1 VRARTTLRGDIEFI
15 GTKAR
20 NDPTDSAP
28 EGQVFLSGVLL
39 AGAIRVTGRRLSV
52 GLQDCTLV
60 PGNGLTRDGH
70 PADPDAASLSIEAAG
85 ASLLLERTIAGSVL
99 VNAAAS
105 ARITDSILDATAPWR
120 IAFAGP
126 DGMGEGGTLQIEDS
140 TVIGKVRAHLM
151 PLASNTAFLAHR
163 PARDPWQAAIW
174 CTRRQSG
181 CVRFCFV
188 PNDALTPRQYHCLPN
203 DPALEHALAPKFVSQ
218 RYGSPSYALL
228 SGDCPVAV
236 WQGADD
242 ASQIGAYHL
251 LYETQGTAN
260 YRARLDEF
268 LPFSLEAGIFLIP
281 SRPELALLPPLGYGA
296 RRGLAE
302 RSDGTDPLLA
312 LAIGVALI

>member
-1 VRARTTLRGDIEFI
+1 LHGDLEVF
-15 GTKAR
+15 GA
-20 NDPTDSAP
+20 NDPNDLTDSAP
-28 EGQVFLSGVLL
+28 EGQVFLSGVLV
-39 AGAIRVTGRRLSV
+39 AGEIRLTGRRLSV

-70 PADPDAASLSIEAAG
+70 PANPDAPSLTIEPAG
-85 ASLLLERTIAGSVL
+85 TSLTIDRTITGPVL
-99 VNAAAS
+99 INPAAS
-105 ARITDSILDATAPWR
+105 ARITDSIVDATAPWR
-120 IAFAGP
+120 VALAGP
-126 DGMGEGGTLQIEDS
+126 DGDDEGGTLQVEDS

-151 PLASNTAFLAHR
+151 PLASNTVFLAR
-163 PARDPWQAAIW
+163 RTALDPWQAAIW

-188 PNDALTPRQYHCLPN
+188 PSDALTPRQYRCLPN
-203 DPALEHALAPKFVSQ
+203 DPGLEQALTPQFVTL
-218 RYGSPSYALL
+218 RYGRPSYALL

-260 YRARLDEF
+260 YRARLDEY
-268 LPFSLEAGIFLIP
+268 LPFNLEAGIFLIP
-281 SRPELALLPPLGYGA
+281 SRPEVAPLPPRYGTRPVA
-296 RRGLAE
+296 AE
-302 RSDGTDPLLA
+302 RIEGADPLLA